1 MKSNPPSYQRFI
13 LLCAAILV
21 VFAVRTL
28 LAAQSGAPRLFE
40 LFDLLTVLASLLI
53 IALHW
58 RKLRGGDF
66 IIALLSGVVIGA
78 GYPFST
84 LFSAYPF
91 LDVVTSD
98 LGLALVRGLFTST
111 AMLGGLVILR
121 LGGPVSLPAADG
133 QWQRAIRGIGLGLAV
148 GLPLAVLNIFAL
160 QATQG
165 RGIAWQ
171 NPRAAMLDALQPALM
186 EEAVYRFAL
195 WGVLW
200 LVLRSSLGSKAP
212 FLAGLLATLIH
223 SYAHLSDLFVET
235 PLVALGMG
243 LVMALLWGLPPL
255 LLARSRGL
263 GSAVAFHWIQDAARF
278 WAGF

>member
-1 MKSNPPSYQRFI
+1 MKTNSPTYLTFVC
-13 LLCAAILV
+13 LCAAV
-21 VFAVRTL
+21 VVIFAGRTL

-40 LFDLLTVLASLLI
+40 IFDSLVVLASLLI
-53 IALHW
+53 CARHW
-58 RKLRGGDF
+58 RKLRSGDY
-66 IIALLSGVVIGA
+66 IIALLVGVVIGA
-78 GYPFST
+78 GYLYST

-91 LDVVTSD
+91 FDVVQSN
-98 LGLALVRGLFTST
+98 LGLALVRGLITAA

-133 QWQRAIRGIGLGLAV
+133 QWRRAAGGIGLGLVV
-148 GLPLAVLNIFAL
+148 GLPLAVVNVFAL

-165 RGIAWQ
+165 RGVDWQ
-171 NPRAAMLDALQPALM
+171 NPLAAMLDPLQPALL

-195 WGVLW
+195 WGLLW
-200 LVLRSSLGSKAP
+200 LVLRSTLGEKAP
-212 FLAGLLATLIH
+212 FLAGLVATLIH
-223 SYAHLSDLFVET
+223 AYAHLGDLFVEA
-235 PLVALGMG
+235 PLAALGMG

-255 LLARSRGL
+255 LLARRRGL